1 MTVRPH
7 RRRRISESVISQP
20 AAWTITTKRELM
32 YNLNFTVADGV
43 ETLGQNVTNQD
54 VTTASEESGD
64 TADYRLWK
72 VYMVHLVKGLC
83 YCYG

>member
-1 MTVRPH
+1 
-7 RRRRISESVISQP
+7 
-20 AAWTITTKRELM
+20 M